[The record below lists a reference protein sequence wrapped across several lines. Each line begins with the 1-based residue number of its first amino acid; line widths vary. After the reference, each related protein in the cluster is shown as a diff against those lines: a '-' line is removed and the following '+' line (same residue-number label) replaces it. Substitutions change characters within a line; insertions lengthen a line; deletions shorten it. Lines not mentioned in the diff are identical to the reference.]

1 MTIEDIHVRYED
13 ELTSQR
19 ASWLKE
25 ESSRFAAGFTLD
37 RLEMKSFVVDK
48 NANWRERFDVR
59 PGRLAFFFFFFFCA
73 FSKIFT

>member
-48 NANWRERFDVR
+48 NANWRERFDGR
-59 PGRLAFFFFFFFCA
+59 PGRLAVFLCFLYHFHVN
-73 FSKIFT
+73 